1 MKAVSLSLSR
11 LEGDLQMA
19 GKAPGTIQQYLSS
32 ARGFEA
38 FLGREM
44 NLATPDEIRGWVGY
58 LRQQPIGAAR
68 LRCHYSALTFLY
80 RKTLGQPEKVAFIS
94 MPRSEAPLPVV
105 LTPAEVQRVLG
116 AFTHAKYR
124 TFFALVY
131 ATGLRIREASL
142 LETRDIDALQQVIRV
157 RHAKGG
163 RERLVPLNRR
173 LYGLLRTHWQH
184 ERPSHPWLFTTQTD
198 KPICH
203 ETARRALLCA
213 SAVAG
218 IGKVVT
224 PHMLRHAFATHLL
237 EQGTD
242 LRKIQVVLGHGS
254 IKSTTI
260 YTQVSA
266 KEIASLKSAL
276 EGLTL
281 PT

>member
-1 MKAVSLSLSR
+1 MRAASLFLSR
-11 LEGDLQMA
+11 LESDLQMA

-32 ARGFEA
+32 IRGFEA
-38 FLGREM
+38 FLGRDLDSAGPE
-44 NLATPDEIRGWVGY
+44 EIRSWVGH
-58 LRQQPIGAAR
+58 LRCQPIGPAR
-68 LRCHYSALTFLY
+68 LRCHYSALTFLF

-94 MPRSEAPLPVV
+94 MPRSEAPLPIVP
-105 LTPAEVQRVLG
+105 TAGEVQRVLE

-124 TFFALVY
+124 TFFALIY
-131 ATGLRIREASL
+131 ATGLRIREASQV
-142 LETRDIDALQQVIRV
+142 ETRDIDVAQQVIHV
-157 RHAKGG
+157 RHGKGG

-173 LYGLLRTHWQH
+173 LVILLRTYWRH
-184 ERPSHPWLFTTQTD
+184 ERPAQPWLFTSQGE
-198 KPICH
+198 KPLCH
-203 ETARRALLCA
+203 ATARMALLKA

-242 LRKIQVVLGHGS
+242 LRRIQVVLGHAS

-266 KEIASLKSAL
+266 KEIAAL
-276 EGLTL
+276 VSPLESLTL

>member
-1 MKAVSLSLSR
+1 MNAVSVSLSR
-11 LEGDLQMA
+11 LEGDLKMA

-32 ARGFEA
+32 IRGFEA
-38 FLGREM
+38 FLGRE
-44 NLATPDEIRGWVGY
+44 LDQATPDELRAWVKH
-58 LRQQPIGAAR
+58 LQHQSIGSAR

-80 RKTLGQPEKVAFIS
+80 RKTIGQPEKVAFIS
-94 MPRSEAPLPVV
+94 MPRSDAPLPVV

-116 AFTHAKYR
+116 SFTTAKYR
-124 TFFALVY
+124 TFFTLIY
-131 ATGLRIREASL
+131 ATGLRIREAVL
-142 LETRDIDALQQVIRV
+142 LETHDIDAAQQVIRV
-157 RHAKGG
+157 RHGKGG
-163 RERLVPLNRR
+163 RPRLVPLSRK
-173 LYGLLRTHWQH
+173 LVITLRTYWTH
-184 ERPSHPWLFTTQTD
+184 ERPTHPWLFTSKTSQ
-198 KPICH
+198 PLCH

-266 KEIASLKSAL
+266 KEIASLRSPL
-276 EGLTL
+276 EDLSM
-281 PT
+281 

>member
-11 LEGDLQMA
+11 LEGDLSMA
-19 GKAPGTIQQYLSS
+19 GKAPGTIHQYLSS
-32 ARGFEA
+32 IRGFEA

-44 NLATPDEIRGWVGY
+44 DQATPDEIRRWVEH
-58 LRQQPIGAAR
+58 LRHQPIGAAR

-94 MPRSEAPLPVV
+94 MPRSEVPLPVV
-105 LTPAEVQRVLG
+105 LTQAEVLRVLG
-116 AFTHAKYR
+116 AFTTAKYR
-124 TFFALVY
+124 TFFTLIY

-142 LETRDIDALQQVIRV
+142 LETRDIDSMNQVIRV

-163 RERLVPLNRR
+163 RERLVPLGRP
-173 LYGLLRTHWQH
+173 LYSALRAYWAH
-184 ERPSHPWLFTTQTD
+184 ERPIQPRLFTAKTGQ
-198 KPICH
+198 PICH

-254 IKSTTI
+254 IRSTTI

-266 KEIASLKSAL
+266 KEIASLRSPL
-276 EGLTL
+276 DSLSLLT
-281 PT
+281 

>member
-1 MKAVSLSLSR
+1 MKAVSLALSR

-32 ARGFEA
+32 IRGFEV
-38 FLGREM
+38 FLGRDM
-44 NLATPDEIRGWVGY
+44 DLATPDEIRGWVEH
-58 LRQQPIGAAR
+58 LRPQPIGAAR
-68 LRCHYSALTFLY
+68 LRCHYSALTFLF

-105 LTPAEVQRVLG
+105 LTPAEVQRVLE
-116 AFTHAKYR
+116 AFTTAKYR
-124 TFFALVY
+124 TFFTLIY
-131 ATGLRIREASL
+131 ATGLRIREAAL
-142 LETRDIDALQQVIRV
+142 VETRDIDAVNQVLRV
-157 RHAKGG
+157 RHGKGG
-163 RERLVPLNRR
+163 RERLVPLGRR
-173 LYGLLRTHWQH
+173 MYGALRVYWAH
-184 ERPSHPWLFTTQTD
+184 ERPTQPWLFTSGAG
-198 KPICH
+198 KPLCH
-203 ETARRALLCA
+203 ATARMALLKA

-242 LRKIQVVLGHGS
+242 LRRIQVVLGHGS

-266 KEIASLKSAL
+266 KEIASLKSPL
-276 EGLTL
+276 ESLPL

>member
-1 MKAVSLSLSR
+1 MNAVSLSLSR
-11 LEGDLQMA
+11 LEGDLEMA

-32 ARGFEA
+32 IRGFEA
-38 FLGREM
+38 FLGRELD
-44 NLATPDEIRGWVGY
+44 LATSDELRSWVEH
-58 LRQQPIGAAR
+58 LRRQPIGASR

-94 MPRSEAPLPVV
+94 MPKSETPLPIV

-116 AFTHAKYR
+116 AFTTVKYR
-124 TFFALVY
+124 TFFTLIY

-142 LETRDIDALQQVIRV
+142 LETRDIDSMNQVIRV

-163 RERLVPLNRR
+163 RERLVPLGRP
-173 LYGLLRTHWQH
+173 LYSILRAYWAH
-184 ERPSHPWLFTTQTD
+184 ERPVLPRLFTAKSGQ
-198 KPICH
+198 PICH

-266 KEIASLKSAL
+266 KEIASLKSPL
-276 EGLTL
+276 EDLL
-281 PT
+281 PN

>member
-1 MKAVSLSLSR
+1 MMVVSLPLSR

-32 ARGFEA
+32 IRGFEA
-38 FLGREM
+38 FLGQEM
-44 NLATPDEIRGWVGY
+44 DQATSDEIRTWVGH
-58 LRQQPIGAAR
+58 LQRQPIGAAR

-94 MPRSEAPLPVV
+94 MPRSDAPLPVI

-116 AFTHAKYR
+116 SFTMAKYR
-124 TFFALVY
+124 AFFTLIY
-131 ATGLRIREASL
+131 GTGLRIREAAL
-142 LETRDIDALQQVIRV
+142 LQTHDIDATQQVIHV

-163 RERLVPLNRR
+163 RERLVPLSRR
-173 LYGLLRTHWQH
+173 LVVALRTYWMH
-184 ERPSHPWLFTTQTD
+184 ERPTHPWLFTS
-198 KPICH
+198 KAGHPLCH

-237 EQGTD
+237 EQGVD
-242 LRKIQVVLGHGS
+242 LRRIQVVLGHGS
-254 IKSTTI
+254 IRSTTI

-266 KEIASLKSAL
+266 KEIASLRSPLEDLAL
-276 EGLTL
+276 
-281 PT
+281 

>member
-1 MKAVSLSLSR
+1 MNAVSLSLSR
-11 LEGDLQMA
+11 LEGDLEMA

-32 ARGFEA
+32 IRGFEA
-38 FLGREM
+38 FLGRELD
-44 NLATPDEIRGWVGY
+44 LATSDELRSWVEH
-58 LRQQPIGAAR
+58 LRRQPIGASR

-94 MPRSEAPLPVV
+94 MPKSETPLPIV

-116 AFTHAKYR
+116 AFTTVKYR
-124 TFFALVY
+124 TFFTLIY

-142 LETRDIDALQQVIRV
+142 LETRDIDSMNQVIRV

-163 RERLVPLNRR
+163 RERLVPMGRP
-173 LYGLLRTHWQH
+173 LYSILRAYWAH
-184 ERPSHPWLFTTQTD
+184 ERPVLPRLFTAKSGQ
-198 KPICH
+198 PICH

-266 KEIASLKSAL
+266 KEIASLKSPL
-276 EGLTL
+276 EDLL
-281 PT
+281 PN